1 MLYILIMT
9 NRFFK
14 YLLVFIGM
22 VVTTVPV
29 ATARKFND
37 KVLNRPYA
45 DNRRWH
51 LGFSVGMHT
60 QDISFT
66 SNGMFTEDGENWY
79 IEQPSYQPGFCVNG
93 LFDLRLN
100 NYFNLRFNPGFY
112 FGNRDIVMY
121 DQTFG
126 YKESESLKSAY
137 IVLPVDIK
145 FSAVRYRNSRPY
157 ISAGVMPAID
167 VAKKRA
173 DIIRLKNYDTYLTVG
188 IGCDFYLPYF
198 KFIPEVKF
206 CFGLSD
212 VLERNRPDLVDDPS
226 KLKFTESI
234 KKATSKMIVLTFYF
248 E

>member
-1 MLYILIMT
+1 MT

-14 YLLVFIGM
+14 YLLISLGILF
-22 VVTTVPV
+22 VVSPS
-29 ATARKFND
+29 AHARRFND

-45 DNRRWH
+45 DNRVWH
-51 LGFSVGMHT
+51 LGFSVGLHF
-60 QDISFT
+60 QDVSFT
-66 SNGMFTEDGENWY
+66 SNGFFTDDGENWY

-93 LFDLRLN
+93 LVDLRLN
-100 NYFNLRFNPGFY
+100 NYFNLRFNPGLY
-112 FGNRDIVMY
+112 FGNRDIVML

-137 IVLPVDIK
+137 IVMPIDVK

-157 ISAGVMPAID
+157 VSAGIMPAID

-173 DIIRLKNYDTYLTVG
+173 DIVRLKNFDTFLTIGV
-188 IGCDFYLPYF
+188 GCDFYLPYF
-198 KFIPEVKF
+198 KFIPELKF
-206 CFGLSD
+206 CFGLTD
-212 VLERNRPDLVDDPS
+212 VLQRNRPDLTDDPS
-226 KLKFTESI
+226 KLKFTQSI

>member
-1 MLYILIMT
+1 MT
-9 NRFFK
+9 GRFAK
-14 YLLVFIGM
+14 YLIVLTG
-22 VVTTVPV
+22 TLLLGLNC
-29 ATARKFND
+29 AQARQFND

-51 LGFSVGMHT
+51 LGFSVGMHV
-60 QDISFT
+60 QDVSFT
-66 SNGMFTEDGENWY
+66 SNGFFTDDGENWY

-93 LFDLRLN
+93 LVDFRLN
-100 NYFNLRFNPGFY
+100 NYFNLRFNPGLY
-112 FGNRDIVMY
+112 FGNRDIKMY
-121 DQTFG
+121 DMTYG
-126 YKESESLKSAY
+126 YRESESLKSAY

-157 ISAGVMPAID
+157 VSAGVMPAID

-173 DIIRLKNYDTYLTVG
+173 DIIRLKNFDTFLTVG
-188 IGCDFYLPYF
+188 LGCDFYLPYF

-206 CFGLSD
+206 CFGISD
-212 VLERNRPDLVDDPS
+212 VLQRNRPDLVDDPS
-226 KLKFTESI
+226 KMKFTESI